1 MSNRKSEN
9 LMAWIS
15 VCIGLGLWV
24 AFAGGCYTLF
34 SGQGDLHE
42 FKIAMTNFLFAWMQ
56 TAFVLRHLDN
66 LNGFHVTE
74 REKLVYSR

>member
-1 MSNRKSEN
+1 
-9 LMAWIS
+9 
-15 VCIGLGLWV
+15 
-24 AFAGGCYTLF
+24 
-34 SGQGDLHE
+34 
-42 FKIAMTNFLFAWMQ
+42 MTNFLFAWMQ